1 LETSERGRQG
11 KPRHDAGHNVDLTGV
26 TDGAPQAGC
35 RMVDLQEQLNCH
47 GSWQFRLQTRPE
59 WCGRQNKGEQPIII
73 RKAMKQPI
81 KIDFVSDIACPWC
94 AIGLSS
100 LQVAL
105 SRLGDVVDAELVMH
119 PFELNPQMGEEGED
133 LVEHIGKKYGS
144 TPQQVAQAQAVLRQ
158 RGADVGFTFGTR
170 KRIYNTFDAHRL
182 LHWAG
187 IKGKQVQL
195 KEALLHAY
203 HGEGKS
209 TSSHD
214 VLVEGAESVGLDGV
228 EARSILQGGDY
239 ADEVRAEEE
248 KYQAMGIHSV
258 PSIILNN
265 RYLMTGAQ
273 PVEAFEKAIQQILD
287 EA

>member
-1 LETSERGRQG
+1 
-11 KPRHDAGHNVDLTGV
+11 
-26 TDGAPQAGC
+26 
-35 RMVDLQEQLNCH
+35 
-47 GSWQFRLQTRPE
+47 
-59 WCGRQNKGEQPIII
+59 
-73 RKAMKQPI
+73 MKQPI
-81 KIDFVSDIACPWC
+81 KIDFVSDVACPWC

-105 SRLGDVVDAELVMH
+105 SRLGDAVDAELVMH
-119 PFELNPQMGEEGED
+119 PFELNPRMGEDGED

-158 RGADVGFTFGTR
+158 RGADVGFTFGIR

-182 LHWAG
+182 IHWAG

-203 HGEGKS
+203 HGEGKP

-214 VLVEGAESVGLDGV
+214 VLVDGAESVGLDGV

-248 KYQAMGIHSV
+248 KYQVMGIHSV
-258 PSIILNN
+258 PSIIFNN

-273 PVEAFEKAIQQILD
+273 PVEAIEKAIQQILA